1 MAKESAQLWETKLAW
16 TWHCIQMGQ
25 GQPLLVFMRGERMV
39 MVEEGWSETLNGAR
53 TAAEHALAHVN
64 HLL

>member
-1 MAKESAQLWETKLAW
+1 MAKESAQLWETKLAL

-25 GQPLLVFMRGERMV
+25 GQPLLVFMRGDKMD
-39 MVEEGWSETLNGAR
+39 MAEEVWSETLNGAR
-53 TAAEHALAHVN
+53 TAAAHALAHAK